1 MKHANT
7 PTQALSPDPAVTGA
21 TVDERV
27 PPGSGTATQPE
38 PGKRR
43 RRRGVLPW
51 LLAVGI
57 GYLVLLPVGSLLFGA
72 AQTDVPGSPT
82 ATFTAQWFIEAY
94 WEALTG
100 GPIQRVLWNSIAV
113 AVPATVIAT
122 GLGTVLAWLL
132 TRTNLRA
139 RRFFEYGLMV
149 PMFYSPLV
157 GIIGWTILGAPGAG
171 WVNHFWRSLTGID
184 GDLMNIYSYGGIV
197 FALTLFYLPYGIM
210 MNTAAFRAM
219 DTTQE
224 EAASVAGASRWRV
237 LRNITFPLLRP
248 SILASAIFI
257 FIFSLEQFS
266 IPGALGSQI
275 RYDTLAYSIYLNVT
289 KYPTNLGLAAAQ
301 GTLLLVLTV
310 VTLAFYRR
318 MLKKAGRFVTVGPK
332 SRKPTIVPLGRLRW
346 VATTGCALVLVI
358 GTVLPLGTI
367 VLRALMEARDIG
379 IDWGGLSLD
388 GFAELLS
395 APDFSEGLWNS
406 IFLSM
411 VGAVIAVL
419 LGLLVAVATVRGRP
433 HPGATLADYLISMPV
448 ALPGTVFGIGLV
460 WAYIGSPLYQT
471 LALMLLAFVTRYAV
485 FSVRMLGSG
494 LVQIDR
500 SLEEAAMVAGARKA
514 KAVTLIELPLLKGAM
529 ASAWLLIFLSVMREL
544 ATAIM
549 IYGVGTRTLSILT
562 WNYMEDG
569 FFGVAS
575 ALAVAQVVIVAAI
588 VGLIVLLFRGR
599 IRLSEAASG
608 NA

>member
-1 MKHANT
+1 MK
-7 PTQALSPDPAVTGA
+7 QQ
-21 TVDERV
+21 E
-27 PPGSGTATQPE
+27 PGGGTALAERPAPVTATPA
-38 PGKRR
+38 PPRTRR
-43 RRRGVLPW
+43 RRRWWPW
-51 LLAVGI
+51 LLAI
-57 GYLVLLPVGSLLFGA
+57 GVAYLVLLPIGALLLGA
-72 AQTDVPGSPT
+72 LLTDTPGSPQ
-82 ATFTAQWFIEAY
+82 AEFTFEWFVESY
-94 WEALTG
+94 WGALTG
-100 GPIQRVLWNSIAV
+100 GPVQHVLWNSIAV

-122 GLGTVLAWLL
+122 GVGTVLAWLL

-139 RRFFEYGLMV
+139 RRFFEYGLMI

-171 WVNHFWRSLTGID
+171 WVNHFWQTITGSD
-184 GDLMNIYSYGGIV
+184 GDLVNIYSYGGIV

-224 EAASVAGASRWRV
+224 EAASVSGANRWHV
-237 LRNITFPLLRP
+237 LRTVTFPLLRP

-257 FIFSLEQFS
+257 FIFCLEQFS
-266 IPGALGSQI
+266 IPGALGSQSQ
-275 RYDTLAYSIYLNVT
+275 YETLAYSIYLNVT

-301 GTLLLVLTV
+301 GTLLLVLTLI
-310 VTLAFYRR
+310 TLAFYRR
-318 MLKKAGRFVTVGPK
+318 MLRKASRFVTVGGK
-332 SRKPTIVPLGRLRW
+332 SRKATTVRLGQWRW
-346 VATTGCALVLVI
+346 VATVGCVLVLLV
-358 GTVLPLGTI
+358 GTFLPLATI
-367 VLRALMEARDIG
+367 LLRALMSTREIG
-379 IDWGGLSLD
+379 IDWGGLSFR
-388 GFAELLS
+388 GFADLF
-395 APDFSEGLWNS
+395 AAGDFSESLWNS
-406 IFLSM
+406 ILLS
-411 VGAVIAVL
+411 VGAAVIAVAI
-419 LGLLVAVATVRGRP
+419 GLVIAVATVRSRR
-433 HPGATLADYLISMPV
+433 HPASTIADYLISMPV

-471 LALMLLAFVTRYAV
+471 VALMLLAFVTRYAI
-485 FSVRMLGSG
+485 FSVRMLSTG

-500 SLEEAAMVAGARKA
+500 SLEEAAMVSGARKA

-549 IYGVGTRTLSILT
+549 IYGVGSRTLSILT

-575 ALAVAQVVIVAAI
+575 ALAVAQVVIVVAI
-588 VGLIVLLFRGR
+588 VGLIMLLFRGR
-599 IRLSEAASG
+599 IRLSEVASG